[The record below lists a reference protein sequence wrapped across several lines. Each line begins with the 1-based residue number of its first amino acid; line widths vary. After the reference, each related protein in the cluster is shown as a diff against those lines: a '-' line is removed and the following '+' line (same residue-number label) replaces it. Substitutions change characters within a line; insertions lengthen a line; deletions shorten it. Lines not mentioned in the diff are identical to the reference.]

1 MKLGSEVVSR
11 LLAGNPRNDYPHR
24 HLRPAIKRL
33 VNRHVRRLG
42 RMEIRQVI
50 TAVDSPEEV
59 LA

>member
-33 VNRHVRRLG
+33 VNRHVRRQG
-42 RMEIRQVI
+42 RMEIRRMV
-50 TAVDSPEEV
+50 TV
-59 LA
+59 LDREGELV

>member
-42 RMEIRQVI
+42 RMEIRRVV
-50 TAVDSPEEV
+50 AVLDREV
-59 LA
+59 ELV